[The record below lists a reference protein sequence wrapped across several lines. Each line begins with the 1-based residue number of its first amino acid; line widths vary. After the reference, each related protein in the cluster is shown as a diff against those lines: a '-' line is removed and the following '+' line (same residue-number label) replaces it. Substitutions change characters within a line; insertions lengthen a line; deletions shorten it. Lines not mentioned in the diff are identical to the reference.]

1 MEFVAQHVIRTFF
14 SRAMSDMYQHEVPQ
28 YGTLLEIVD
37 EVNSATLA
45 ANPELHA
52 LLKKNNDL
60 ARVSEER
67 HGAIRL
73 GTAEELQIM
82 RELFAVMGMY
92 PVSYYDLS
100 IAAIPVHAT
109 AFRPISDLDL
119 KNNPFRI
126 FTSLLRTELIEDSDI
141 RAMAIQT
148 LNSRNIFTSRVKE
161 LIALNR
167 KQGGLSLP
175 EATEFVREALET
187 FRWHSKAITSLDVH
201 NVLEQ
206 VHPLTADVVCFK
218 GPHINHLTPRTL
230 DISTIQNKMQE
241 KGLNPK
247 AIIEG
252 PPERKV
258 PILLRQT
265 SFKALEEAILYPSG
279 KGRYKKGSHK
289 ARFGEIEQRGA
300 ALTPKGKKLYEDLLN
315 QVRSKII
322 PALDGSNAAE
332 YYQILNIEFL
342 TFPDS
347 LEEMRLQGLVYLEY
361 HPTEKGIQHAGSIE
375 NNDLNSLLKNG
386 FIEYTPIIYEDFLPI
401 SAAGIFTSNLGSV
414 NPNATISA
422 GNQEVFEE
430 SLGIQVINPFEL
442 YAQKETDSLNAALTR
457 LGTSQ

>member
-218 GPHINHLTPRTL
+218 GPHINHLTPRCS
-230 DISTIQNKMQE
+230 IS
-241 KGLNPK
+241 PK
-247 AIIEG
+247 RALWEPFLYRPVPEG
-252 PPERKV
+252 
-258 PILLRQT
+258 
-265 SFKALEEAILYPSG
+265 
-279 KGRYKKGSHK
+279 
-289 ARFGEIEQRGA
+289 
-300 ALTPKGKKLYEDLLN
+300 
-315 QVRSKII
+315 
-322 PALDGSNAAE
+322 
-332 YYQILNIEFL
+332 
-342 TFPDS
+342 
-347 LEEMRLQGLVYLEY
+347 
-361 HPTEKGIQHAGSIE
+361 
-375 NNDLNSLLKNG
+375 
-386 FIEYTPIIYEDFLPI
+386 
-401 SAAGIFTSNLGSV
+401 
-414 NPNATISA
+414 
-422 GNQEVFEE
+422 
-430 SLGIQVINPFEL
+430 
-442 YAQKETDSLNAALTR
+442 
-457 LGTSQ
+457 